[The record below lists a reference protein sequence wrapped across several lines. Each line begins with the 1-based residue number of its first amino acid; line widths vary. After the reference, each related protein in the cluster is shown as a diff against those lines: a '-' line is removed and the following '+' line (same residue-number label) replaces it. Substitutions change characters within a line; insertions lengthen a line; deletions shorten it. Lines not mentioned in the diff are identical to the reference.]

1 MRFNQKK
8 TSIVV
13 LLFVASLLVVL
24 PVQMVKAQTSTTTV
38 TVTPQTSTPVVG
50 QTLTINIQL
59 NNVQNLY
66 AVDVTLNWSTSS
78 LSLQTNQSFV
88 GTSNGVLNNPTS
100 VVIDTA
106 SQQTGEYHLVA
117 TSVNPASAY
126 SGTGTI
132 ATLTFKVTSAGDS
145 NLTLASTLA
154 DYAPGGIS
162 EPIAHNDLSGTVDAT
177 VSSTS
182 SSSPTP
188 TSASPTPSIPEF
200 PMVATFSV
208 VVVLSSAIIVL
219 SVKKIIKTTSVSG
232 IKPQR

>member
-8 TSIVV
+8 TSIIV
-13 LLFVASLLVVL
+13 LLFVASLLIVL
-24 PVQMVKAQTSTTTV
+24 PIQMVKAQTTTTV
-38 TVTPQTSTPVVG
+38 NVTPQTSTPVVG